1 MLLFVG
7 AAFLSIVVVW
17 WARGGAI
24 LLGWHSVAVVDDDDD
39 DGDGVLCSFTISTLV
54 LYIQVYMYMCVVPSV
69 RLCDDS
75 MTVDCLPK
83 KSKTKNLIPSAGLAG
98 WLDFSVFVSIS
109 CQRVGA
115 LSRSLNGTVI
125 SIRRGVCI

>member
-7 AAFLSIVVVW
+7 AAFLPIVVVR

-24 LLGWHSVAVVDDDDD
+24 LLGWHSVAVVDDDD

-83 KSKTKNLIPSAGLAG
+83 KKSKTKNLIPSAGLAG
-98 WLDFSVFVSIS
+98 WIFLF
-109 CQRVGA
+109 
-115 LSRSLNGTVI
+115 L
-125 SIRRGVCI
+125 

>member
-7 AAFLSIVVVW
+7 AAFLPIVVVW

-24 LLGWHSVAVVDDDDD
+24 LLGWHSVAVVDDNDD

-54 LYIQVYMYMCVVPSV
+54 LYTQVYMYMCVVPSV

-98 WLDFSVFVSIS
+98 WIFLF
-109 CQRVGA
+109 
-115 LSRSLNGTVI
+115 L
-125 SIRRGVCI
+125 